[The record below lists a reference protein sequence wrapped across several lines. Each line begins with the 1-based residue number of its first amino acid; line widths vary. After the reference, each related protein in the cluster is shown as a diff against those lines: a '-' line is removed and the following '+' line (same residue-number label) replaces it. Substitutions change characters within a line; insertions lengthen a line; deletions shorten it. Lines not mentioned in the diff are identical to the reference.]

1 MNRAIPLLSVLWI
14 GCKPPAP
21 APTAPLGPGEFLLA
35 HTNDLHAHFR
45 PNPAPW
51 LPSTPEI
58 GGFRA
63 IDAWLDALE
72 RTHGEDRV
80 LYLDG
85 GDLLT
90 GTPLMEYAV
99 HGAEG
104 GAMLDFLEAT
114 GCDAWVLGNHELDRG
129 WNNTAALIAAS
140 PMPALSANVR
150 DAADPSRG
158 GFPGLKDAVIL
169 DADGIKVGVFGLTT
183 ESLSTLA
190 SPETMSRLSLTPS
203 IDAARA
209 QVALLEPEVDLVVA
223 LTHSGLEEDRRLA
236 AAVDGIDLIVG
247 GHSHT
252 SMAEPEQ
259 VGGTWVVQAGSYARQ
274 LGLARLRV
282 DDGRIKSIVWD
293 LVDLDP
299 VALPGPASPD
309 VIELV
314 ERWGARIDDKYRSPI
329 GEAPAAL
336 NRRDLDGETV
346 LGRWSADVVR
356 RSADAQVGIYNGG
369 GIRADLPAGRLTLG
383 HLYEVFPF
391 NNEVVVFELQGH
403 ELVGLL
409 LDNVRQRLRGWTPR
423 LVFSGVEWTWAMR
436 MDVPELADVKVLGEP
451 LDPQGTYR
459 VATNSYVAE
468 QWEKHLGFEPV
479 GLHGVG
485 RTVREAAEAVVRAG
499 PVIAPVRPAGR
510 PAP

>member
-1 MNRAIPLLSVLWI
+1 MSRMVLLLGI
-14 GCKPPAP
+14 GLAACKPPAP
-21 APTAPLGPGEFLLA
+21 APTAPLGPGELLLA

-45 PNPAPW
+45 PSAAPW
-51 LPSTPEI
+51 LPTTPEI

-63 IDAWLDALE
+63 IDAWLDVLE
-72 RTHGEDRV
+72 RTHGDERV
-80 LYLDG
+80 IYLDG

-114 GCDAWVLGNHELDRG
+114 GCDAWVLGNHEFDRG
-129 WNNTAALIAAS
+129 WDNTAALVAAS

-150 DAADPSRG
+150 DAADPSKG
-158 GFPGLKDAVIL
+158 GFPGLQDAVIL

-183 ESLSTLA
+183 ESLTTLA
-190 SPETMSRLSLTPS
+190 SPETMARLSLTPS
-203 IDAARA
+203 FDAARA
-209 QVALLEPEVDLVVA
+209 QVAALEPQVDLVVA
-223 LTHSGLEEDRRLA
+223 LTHSGLDEDRRLA
-236 AAVDGIDLIVG
+236 AAVGGIDLIVG

-252 SMAEPEQ
+252 SMAEPEH
-259 VGGTWVVQAGSYARQ
+259 VGGTWIVQAGSYARQ

-282 DDGRIKSIVWD
+282 DGGRLKSISWD

-309 VIELV
+309 VIALV
-314 ERWGARIDDKYRSPI
+314 ERWGARIDDQYRSPI

-336 NRRDLDGETV
+336 TRRDLDGETV
-346 LGRWSADVVR
+346 LGRWAADVVR

-369 GIRADLPAGRLTLG
+369 GIRADLPAGQLTLG
-383 HLYEVFPF
+383 HLYEIFPF
-391 NNEVVVFELQGH
+391 NNEVVVFELRGDQ
-403 ELVGLL
+403 LVGLL
-409 LDNVRQRLRGWTPR
+409 LDNVRQRQRGWTPR
-423 LVFSGVEWTWAMR
+423 LVLAGVEWAWTQR
-436 MDVPELADVKVLGEP
+436 MDVPEITEVKVLGEP
-451 LDPQGTYR
+451 LDPMGTYR

-468 QWEKHLGFEPV
+468 QWEKHLGFEPEA
-479 GLHGVG
+479 LHGVG
-485 RTVREAAEAVVRAG
+485 RTVREAAEEVVRAG

-510 PAP
+510 EAP